1 MFLARKSGWTAISN
15 WQMCI
20 PISSEERTV
29 VKNLS
34 LKTLTWT
41 GWSGK
46 IATLKKK

>member
-1 MFLARKSGWTAISN
+1 MR
-15 WQMCI
+15 I
-20 PISSEERTV
+20 PILSEERTV
-29 VKNLS
+29 VKDHS